1 MFRSCSISGHHGRI
15 KPTLD
20 GVPARCRGG
29 AIWFIPGRKIE
40 QVLQGQDGKDSK

>member
-1 MFRSCSISGHHGRI
+1 MAALSRPWTACL
-15 KPTLD
+15 LD
-20 GVPARCRGG
+20 AVVA